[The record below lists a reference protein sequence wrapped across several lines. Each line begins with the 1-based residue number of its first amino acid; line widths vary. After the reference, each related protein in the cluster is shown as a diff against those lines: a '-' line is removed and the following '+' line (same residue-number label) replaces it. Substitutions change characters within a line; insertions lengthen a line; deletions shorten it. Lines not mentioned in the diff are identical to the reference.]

1 MRKKKIV
8 LDINSVKE
16 FVSGRIR
23 FEELTNG
30 IEDPD
35 SVNFACSEPFY
46 LSLDDIKSAID
57 HFIDK
62 ECDCDIVIDDW
73 YDNLYWQLGDAIH
86 IPALVGEP
94 DDTIEELD
102 IYLGSSY
109 PFYDSDA
116 ALVKGVFT
124 AIEEIDEYRWDCNE
138 DPAYCVNEL
147 IKLQQRI
154 DNYSINK
161 GKPHDQWIL
170 TEGQKLDF
178 LYFYNE
184 DSLAEAEPVDQEIYK
199 KILIEYADKD
209 NLYAL
214 RTLGYACYGNDN
226 PVFSCDWNKSLE
238 CFLKLMNLAKGKD
251 QAMYANTLGY
261 IYYYGRCNNGV
272 PQYDEA
278 YKYFSLAAFY
288 GYYEARYKVADMIR
302 DGKGIFQNEE
312 AAFRMYTELYD
323 DNYDRFLRDG
333 DCVLS
338 DVALRIAS
346 CYQHGKGTYKNLMT
360 AYYYYL
366 IAKLAIDERMKKS
379 NFFGLTT
386 VSASIRTGLSEVKK
400 ELGTAIK
407 NKYISLNPVVFFE
420 RFLLTGSVRNIELK
434 IKSNKQGNSITFTRL
449 KANAYDPA
457 PNMLFVF
464 PEISYCK
471 KSASITCFVPKE
483 CSIKN
488 YTDSKTLIIDKVK
501 EKKDELFFYYKRKL
515 VLSIEK
521 FDLRIK
527 AEKETGSKVM
537 HKFASVQFEP
547 GGKTYDYLCDGLNVN
562 PGDFVLVPGMT
573 GPQKTM
579 VFRVFEQSEAD
590 APLDIVKYK
599 KVIEVI

>member
-23 FEELTNG
+23 FEELTTG

-46 LSLDDIKSAID
+46 LSLDDIKSAIN

-170 TEGQKLDF
+170 NEGQKRDF
-178 LYFYNE
+178 LHFYNE
-184 DSLAEAEPVDQEIYK
+184 DSLADADPVDQQIYK

-226 PVFSCDWNKSLE
+226 PVFSCDWNKSRD
-238 CFLKLMNLAKGKD
+238 CFLKLMNLAQGKD

-278 YKYFSLAAFY
+278 YKYFSLAAFF

-302 DGKGIFQNEE
+302 DGKGIFKNEE

-323 DNYDRFLRDG
+323 DNYARFLRDG

-400 ELGTAIK
+400 ELGNAIK
-407 NKYISLNPVVFFE
+407 NKYISINPVVFFE

-471 KSASITCFVPKE
+471 KSASITCFAPKE
-483 CSIKN
+483 CTLKN
-488 YTDSKTLIIDKVK
+488 YTDSKTLIVDNVK

-599 KVIEVI
+599 KVIEVL

>member
-8 LDINSVKE
+8 LDIDRVKE

-23 FEELTNG
+23 FEELING

-35 SVNFACSEPFY
+35 NVNLVCSEPFY
-46 LSLDDIKSAID
+46 LSLDDIRSAID
-57 HFIDK
+57 YFIDK
-62 ECDCDIVIDDW
+62 EYGCDIVYNDW
-73 YDNLYWQLGDAIH
+73 FDNLYWYLGDAIH
-86 IPALVGEP
+86 IPALVGAPE
-94 DDTIEELD
+94 DTIEELN
-102 IYLGSSY
+102 IYLGSSN

-116 ALVKGVFT
+116 ALVKSVFT
-124 AIEEIDEYRWDCNE
+124 AINDIDEYRWDYDDE
-138 DPAYCVNEL
+138 QSYCIDEL
-147 IKLQQRI
+147 KKLQQRI
-154 DNYSINK
+154 NNYSLNK

-170 TEGQKLDF
+170 TEGQKMDF

-184 DSLAEAEPVDQEIYK
+184 DTLAEADAVDQQIYK
-199 KILIEYADKD
+199 KILIEFAEKD

-226 PVFSCDWNKSLE
+226 PVFACDWNKSRE
-238 CFLKLMNLAKGKD
+238 CFLKLMNLANGRD

-278 YKYFSLAAFY
+278 YKYFSLSAFY

-302 DGKGIFQNEE
+302 DGKGIFKNEE
-312 AAFRMYTELYD
+312 AAFRMYSELYD
-323 DNYDRFLRDG
+323 DNYERFIHND

-346 CYQHGKGTYKNLMT
+346 CYQHGTGTYQNLMT

-400 ELGTAIK
+400 ELGSELK
-407 NKYISLNPVVFFE
+407 NKYVSLNPDVFFD
-420 RFLLTGSVRNIELK
+420 RILLTEGVRNIELK
-434 IKSNKQGNSITFTRL
+434 MKTNKQGTDITFTRL
-449 KANAYDPA
+449 NSDKNDAE
-457 PNMLFVF
+457 PNTLFVF
-464 PEISYCK
+464 PTISYCK

-483 CSIKN
+483 CTIKN
-488 YTDSKTLIIDKVK
+488 NTDSKTLIVDKVK
-501 EKKDELFFYYKRKL
+501 YKSGELLFYYKRKL
-515 VLSIEK
+515 LLSIEQV
-521 FDLRIK
+521 DLRVK
-527 AEKETGSKVM
+527 AEKVTGSKVM

-547 GGKTYDYLCDGLNVN
+547 GGKTYDYLCDGLNVK
-562 PGDFVLVPGMT
+562 PGDFVLVPGMN

-599 KVIEVI
+599 KVIEVL